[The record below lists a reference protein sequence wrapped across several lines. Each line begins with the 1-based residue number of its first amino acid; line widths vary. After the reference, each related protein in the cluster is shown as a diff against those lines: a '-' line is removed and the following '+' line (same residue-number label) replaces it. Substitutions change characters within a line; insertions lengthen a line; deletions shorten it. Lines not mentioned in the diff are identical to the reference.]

1 MEEVGQ
7 KEMVGQTEEVSPYW
21 RRNLVISAFGAFT
34 TIVGMTVLLPF
45 LPLFVKE
52 VGIDNPKAISQWSGI
67 AYAATFFS
75 AALVAPLW
83 GRLGDRYGR
92 KLMLVRAS
100 LGMAIAIGLMGF
112 VTSITQLVLLR
123 LLTGLAGG
131 YASGAAI
138 LAATQTPKDK
148 TGWALGIISSGVMSG
163 NFIGPLIGGILPD
176 YIGLRTCFVAVG
188 ILIFI
193 TFIVTTFA
201 IHENHNVFVERRRD
215 KAEER
220 RVRGLFN
227 QSVIVM
233 LATGA
238 LLTFA
243 NLSIEPIITI
253 YVETLQ
259 KGGASVTF
267 WAGLVM
273 SMTAL
278 GSALSATELGRL
290 ADHIGHWKVLLGAMV
305 VAVILLLPQAF
316 VTSAWALVVLRFLL
330 GLALGGLIPCVTAI
344 LRHLVPDYAVGTIL
358 GLFVSSQYVGQVLG
372 PVCGGFIGGWFG
384 VRPVFFVTALILLI
398 AVGLNL
404 ELYRK
409 TKREG

>member
-1 MEEVGQ
+1 MGEQ
-7 KEMVGQTEEVSPYW
+7 MVEQTEELSPYW

-45 LPLFVKE
+45 LPLFVE
-52 VGIDNPKAISQWSGI
+52 EIGVSDTKAISEWSGI

-100 LGMAIAIGLMGF
+100 FGMAISIGLMGF
-112 VTSITQLVLLR
+112 VTSISQLVLLR

-148 TGWALGIISSGVMSG
+148 TGWALGVISSGVMAG
-163 NFIGPLIGGILPD
+163 NFIGPLIGGILPN
-176 YIGLRTCFVAVG
+176 YIGIRTCFVAIG

-201 IHENHNVFVERRRD
+201 ISENHKVFVDRRRKKD
-215 KAEER
+215 KGMLTR
-220 RVRGLFN
+220 SLFN
-227 QSVIVM
+227 HSVCAM
-233 LATGA
+233 LLTGA

-253 YVETLQ
+253 YVNTLSR
-259 KGGASVTF
+259 GGASVTF

-278 GSALSATELGRL
+278 GSALSASLVGRL
-290 ADHIGHWKVLLGAMV
+290 ADRVGHWKILVGAM
-305 VAVILLLPQAF
+305 ILSTILVLPQAF
-316 VTSAWALVVLRFLL
+316 VETAWMLVVLRFLL

-344 LRHLVPDYAVGTIL
+344 LRHIVPDYAVGTVL
-358 GLFVSSQYVGQVLG
+358 GLSVSSQYVGQVLG

-384 VRPVFFVTALILLI
+384 VRPVFFVTALVIFV
-398 AVGLNL
+398 AVVINL
-404 ELYRK
+404 KLYRHY
-409 TKREG
+409 EGN

>member
-1 MEEVGQ
+1 
-7 KEMVGQTEEVSPYW
+7 MVEQTEELSPHW
-21 RRNLVISAFGAFT
+21 RRNLIISAFGAFT

-45 LPLFVKE
+45 LPLFVE
-52 VGIDNPKAISQWSGI
+52 EIGVSDPKAISEWSGI

-100 LGMAIAIGLMGF
+100 FGMAISIGLMGF
-112 VTSITQLVLLR
+112 VTSVSQLVLLR

-148 TGWALGIISSGVMSG
+148 AGWALGVISSGVMAG

-176 YIGLRTCFVAVG
+176 YIGIRTCFVAIG

-201 IHENHNVFVERRRD
+201 ISENHKVFVDRRR
-215 KAEER
+215 KKNKGMLTR
-220 RVRGLFN
+220 SLFN
-227 QSVIVM
+227 RNVSAM
-233 LATGA
+233 LLTGA

-253 YVETLQ
+253 FVNTLCP
-259 KGGASVTF
+259 KGERV
-267 WAGLVM
+267 
-273 SMTAL
+273 
-278 GSALSATELGRL
+278 
-290 ADHIGHWKVLLGAMV
+290 
-305 VAVILLLPQAF
+305 
-316 VTSAWALVVLRFLL
+316 
-330 GLALGGLIPCVTAI
+330 
-344 LRHLVPDYAVGTIL
+344 
-358 GLFVSSQYVGQVLG
+358 
-372 PVCGGFIGGWFG
+372 
-384 VRPVFFVTALILLI
+384 
-398 AVGLNL
+398 
-404 ELYRK
+404 
-409 TKREG
+409 